1 MVITPKVFANSSPG
15 LEQSDNPGIDSS
27 NIFLT
32 LKGLLSRQTLSG
44 LNQLVARGFP
54 ELSLRS
60 NSGLELSNAF
70 GVYLETHFFKNQT
83 SLLDTVSTG
92 SGSDLVRD
100 QHAISI
106 VDQIATAPCTDCIQ
120 A

>member
-32 LKGLLSRQTLSG
+32 LKGLLSRRTLSG
-44 LNQLVARGFP
+44 LNQLVVRDFP

-70 GVYLETHFFKNQT
+70 GVYLETDYFKIRLRCWTQ
-83 SLLDTVSTG
+83 SVQG
-92 SGSDLVRD
+92 AV
-100 QHAISI
+100 
-106 VDQIATAPCTDCIQ
+106 ATWSVIGMRYRSWTR
-120 A
+120 